1 MNVRVGRQFS
11 RALSVAVLALVAGS
25 DVALGQPAPSELRPN
40 LRPFAPSD
48 LAVVSNGTGGL
59 KLVFSTTSWNNGLG
73 PLEIRGKEPV
83 SQDKQN
89 VYQRVYLSDGS
100 FYDRLAGMFDY
111 HDDHAHVHM
120 NNYALYT
127 LQPVDAPGGSQ
138 RTGEKTSFCLLDN
151 VKVDTR
157 LKGAAKKPVYTI
169 CDSAIQGISV
179 GWGDRYR
186 SELAGQSVDIT
197 DNPPGDYEL
206 SIEVDPKS
214 QLLEIDEFDNTTCVR
229 LRINGTNPV
238 QVLGQ
243 CDAAPAPNVTITA
256 VDPPTGST
264 GSSVLMTITGSGFA
278 DGMAVGF
285 ENGSGTAPAASDVQV
300 LDGGTRITATVFIRN
315 GKVGADPVWDVRVGP
330 AVLQSAFTVTR

>member
-1 MNVRVGRQFS
+1 MNVRVGTQLS
-11 RALSVAVLALVAGS
+11 RALAVAALALVANS
-25 DVALGQPAPSELRPN
+25 DVALGQPTVSELRPN

-59 KLVFSTTSWNNGLG
+59 KLVFSTTSWNNGRG
-73 PLEIRGKEPV
+73 PLEIRGKEAV
-83 SQDKQN
+83 SSDQQN

-100 FYDRLAGMFDY
+100 FYDRLAGKFEY
-111 HDDHAHVHM
+111 HEEHLHVHM

-138 RTGEKTSFCLLDN
+138 KTGEKTSFCLLDN

-157 LKGAAKKPVYTI
+157 LSGAAKKPIYTI

-179 GWGDRYR
+179 GWGDRYG
-186 SELAGQSVDIT
+186 SHLPGQSVDIT

-206 SIEVDPKS
+206 SIKVDP
-214 QLLEIDEFDNTTCVR
+214 QDHLLEIDEFDNTTCVR

-238 QVLGQ
+238 QVLGE
-243 CDAAPAPNVTITA
+243 CDAAPAPNVTISS

-264 GSSVLMTITGSGFA
+264 GSTVLMTITGSGFA

-285 ENGSGTAPAASDVQV
+285 ENGSGAAPVAWDVQV
-300 LDGGTRITATVFIRN
+300 LDGGTRITATVVVQK
-315 GKVGADPVWDVRVGP
+315 GKIGADPVWDVRVGP
-330 AVLQSAFTVTR
+330 AVRQNAFTVTR